1 MYQFKVFVRLFSL
14 LFISVFYING
24 AHALGSESTK
34 KAATAHNPPHSLMRD
49 LNADGILDFIT
60 THSKLGGVTVAL
72 GLGNGNFE
80 HPLNYLTG
88 RKSLTVR
95 IRDFNSDNNLDLVA
109 YNHKRKMVTVLLGDG
124 NGGFTD
130 QKTFRM
136 NPAPAAAQ
144 PTPNTTDPSSS
155 ASVTA
160 VAPAAVSATAVT
172 GIAALEQSIHQ
183 KINAYRA
190 SRGLTA
196 LSLNATISNVART
209 HSQNMASGTVP
220 FGHQGF
226 DTRVQTLSK
235 TFTFRSAGEN
245 VAYNFGFSD
254 PATTAVDGWLKS
266 QGHLNNIIGAYNLTG
281 IGVARNS
288 KGEYY
293 FTQIFWRQ

>member
-1 MYQFKVFVRLFSL
+1 
-14 LFISVFYING
+14 
-24 AHALGSESTK
+24 
-34 KAATAHNPPHSLMRD
+34 
-49 LNADGILDFIT
+49 
-60 THSKLGGVTVAL
+60 
-72 GLGNGNFE
+72 
-80 HPLNYLTG
+80 
-88 RKSLTVR
+88 
-95 IRDFNSDNNLDLVA
+95 
-109 YNHKRKMVTVLLGDG
+109 MVSVLLGDG
-124 NGGFTD
+124 DGGFTD

-144 PTPNTTDPSSS
+144 PTPNNPDPSSS
-155 ASVTA
+155 VSVTA

-190 SRGLTA
+190 SRGLPA

-226 DTRVQTLSK
+226 NTRVQTLSK

-245 VAYNFGFSD
+245 VAFNFGFSD
-254 PATTAVDGWLKS
+254 PVTTAVNGWLKS
-266 QGHLNNIIGAYNLTG
+266 QGHLDNIIGAYNLTG
-281 IGVARNS
+281 VGVARNS